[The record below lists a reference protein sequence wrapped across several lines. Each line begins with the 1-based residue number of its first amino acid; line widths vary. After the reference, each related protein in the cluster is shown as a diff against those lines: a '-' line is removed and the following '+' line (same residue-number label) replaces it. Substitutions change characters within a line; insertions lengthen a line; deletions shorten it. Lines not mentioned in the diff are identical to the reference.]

1 MNRNGCSEGSGL
13 VEISRAGTNEWV
25 RGRQFEPVRIWLVD
39 DNNGF
44 RGLLGSLLNS
54 EVDFEC
60 LKQFSSPDA
69 AIDALAREEA
79 PDIILLDIEMGEHNG
94 LDAIRPIKAVAAHT
108 HVLMLTTFAGPEAR
122 ARAFRE
128 GASDF
133 MLKSW
138 PFAEMVH
145 RIRQAVEFGTVA
157 GLLTA
162 FLSQEKAVA
171 VAEPVKVAPLE
182 LPNPLERG
190 LVYLRELFN
199 LSHAR

>member
-1 MNRNGCSEGSGL
+1 MNGNGYNEGVGL
-13 VEISRAGTNEWV
+13 VEKSRAGTNEWV
-25 RGRQFEPVRIWLVD
+25 GGREFEPVRIWLVD

-44 RGLLGSLLNS
+44 RGLLASLLNA
-54 EVDFEC
+54 EVGFEC

-69 AIDALAREEA
+69 ALDALAGEEA

-94 LDAIRPIKAVAAHT
+94 LDAIRPIKAVAPRT

-138 PFAEMVH
+138 PFAEMVQ
-145 RIRQAVEFGTVA
+145 RMRQAVEFGSVA

-162 FLSQEKAVA
+162 FLSQESAVT
-171 VAEPVKVAPLE
+171 VAEPRKIEEPE
-182 LPNPLERG
+182 YSSPLERG

-199 LSHAR
+199 FSHAR